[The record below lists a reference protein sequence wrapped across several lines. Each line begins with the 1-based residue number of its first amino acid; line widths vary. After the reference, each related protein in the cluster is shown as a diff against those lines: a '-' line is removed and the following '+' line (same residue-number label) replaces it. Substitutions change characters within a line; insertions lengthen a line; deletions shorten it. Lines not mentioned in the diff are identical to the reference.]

1 MHNLGIYCGLGR
13 SILSSVFFLVLSAAL
28 LSACA
33 GKTAPPATQESA
45 AKQRVA
51 SRELEE
57 RIVELQLHLL
67 EQEAHMKELQR
78 KLDEA
83 IAEVVRAKAKLHSVE
98 SKAETASTMAEAE
111 IALKALEARMTGK
124 EKGSEAVQAE
134 QLLKMS
140 LQEFEKQN
148 YGGALYLVNQ
158 AKDFIKA
165 GEARLKSQEHLET
178 RAGEVFFAAPI
189 ALRMLRT
196 GNVREGPG
204 SNFRVLFALEKGT
217 PLVGHSRKGQWVR
230 IEDQTGRAGW
240 TSYTLVEGW

>member
-1 MHNLGIYCGLGR
+1 MDSPGTHSGLSR
-13 SILSSVFFLVLSAAL
+13 SILCSVCLLVLSAAL
-28 LSACA
+28 LSACT
-33 GKTAPPATQESA
+33 GKTPQPATQRPPA
-45 AKQRVA
+45 P
-51 SRELEE
+51 REMEE
-57 RIVELQLHLL
+57 KLAELQLHVL
-67 EQEAHMKELQR
+67 EQETQIRELQK

-134 QLLKMS
+134 QLLKTS
-140 LQEFEKQN
+140 AREFEKQN

-158 AKDFIKA
+158 AKGFIKA
-165 GEARLKSQEHLET
+165 GEARLKSQEHV
-178 RAGEVFFAAPI
+178 RAGEVFFAAPL
-189 ALRMLRT
+189 ALRVLRT

-204 SNFRVLFALEKGT
+204 LNFKVLFTLEKGT

-230 IEDQTGRAGW
+230 IEDQKGQAGW
-240 TSYTLVEGW
+240 ISYTLVEGW

>member
-111 IALKALEARMTGK
+111 IALKALEAKMTGK

-134 QLLKMS
+134 QLLKAS
-140 LQEFEKQN
+140 AREFEKQN

-158 AKDFIKA
+158 AKGFIKA
-165 GEARLKSQEHLET
+165 GEARLKSQEHV
-178 RAGEVFFAAPI
+178 RAGEVSFAAPV
-189 ALRMLRT
+189 ALRVLRT

-204 SNFRVLFALEKGT
+204 LNFKVLFTLEKGT

-230 IEDQTGRAGW
+230 IEDQKGQAGW
-240 TSYTLVEGW
+240 ISFTLVEGG

>member
-1 MHNLGIYCGLGR
+1 MHNLEIYCGLGR
-13 SILSSVFFLVLSAAL
+13 SILSSVFFLFLSAAL
-28 LSACA
+28 LSACV
-33 GKTAPPATQESA
+33 GKTAPTATQESA

-57 RIVELQLHLL
+57 RIVEVQLHLL
-67 EQEAHMKELQR
+67 EQEVHMKELQR

-134 QLLKMS
+134 QLLKTS
-140 LQEFEKQN
+140 AREFEKQN

-158 AKDFIKA
+158 AKGFIKA
-165 GEARLKSQEHLET
+165 GEARLKSQEHVQ
-178 RAGEVFFAAPI
+178 AGEVFFAAPL
-189 ALRMLRT
+189 ALRVLRT

-204 SNFRVLFALEKGT
+204 LNFKVLFTLEKGT
-217 PLVGHSRKGQWVR
+217 PLVGHSRRGQWVR
-230 IEDQTGRAGW
+230 IEDQKGQAGW
-240 TSYTLVEGW
+240 ISYTLVEGG

>member
-33 GKTAPPATQESA
+33 GKTAPPATQEST
-45 AKQRVA
+45 AKQPVA

-57 RIVELQLHLL
+57 RIVELQLHIL
-67 EQEAHMKELQR
+67 EQEAHMKELRR

-124 EKGSEAVQAE
+124 EKDSEVVQAE
-134 QLLKMS
+134 RLLKTS
-140 LQEFEKQN
+140 AREFDKQN

-158 AKDFIKA
+158 ANGFIKA
-165 GEARLKSQEHLET
+165 GEARLKSQEHV
-178 RAGEVFFAAPI
+178 RAGEVFFAAPL
-189 ALRMLRT
+189 ALRVLRI

-204 SNFRVLFALEKGT
+204 LNFKVLFTLEKGT
-217 PLVGHSRKGQWVR
+217 QLVGHSRKGQWVR
-230 IEDQTGRAGW
+230 IEDQKGRAGW
-240 TSYTLVEGW
+240 ISYTLVEGG

>member
-1 MHNLGIYCGLGR
+1 MHNLGVYSGLGR
-13 SILSSVFFLVLSAAL
+13 SILSSVFALVLSAAL

-33 GKTAPPATQESA
+33 GKTAPPATLESA
-45 AKQRVA
+45 AKQRAA

-57 RIVELQLHLL
+57 KIGELQLHFL

-83 IAEVVRAKAKLHSVE
+83 IEEVVRAKAKLHSLE

-124 EKGSEAVQAE
+124 EKGLEAVQAE
-134 QLLKMS
+134 QLLKTS
-140 LQEFEKQN
+140 AREFENQN

-158 AKDFIKA
+158 AKGFIKA
-165 GEARLKSQEHLET
+165 GEARLKSQENV
-178 RAGEVFFAAPI
+178 RAGEVFFAGPL
-189 ALRMLRT
+189 ALRVLRT

-204 SNFRVLFALEKGT
+204 LNFKVVFTLEKGT

-230 IEDQTGRAGW
+230 IEDQKGRAGW
-240 TSYTLVEGW
+240 ISYTLVEGW